1 MQRSSLLRW
10 LLALALAAAAV
21 LALSSCG
28 KDEPAPTEPDTP
40 PAVTEEEPVPGQSEE
55 TSNVEVPDLS
65 QDILSM
71 HEKNDDVVG
80 WLNIP
85 DTTINNAVLQA
96 EDNKYYERLDEN
108 RQYSFLGSFFADYEC
123 DLQSRDSLS
132 KNTVIYGHNVQY
144 DDNKDGERFSQL
156 FRFTDQEFAE
166 KHPYVYFSIL
176 GDGADKPENQMVW
189 EIFAVFYTTTDF
201 PYIQVMKDM
210 TGESTEP
217 ITDAQLS
224 NLLTEA
230 QARSEYDYPVTVSA
244 SDKILTLSTCSYK
257 YGLRDDVRFVVMA
270 RLLEPDASLKEK
282 VDLTANADK
291 KTVDGQ

>member
-1 MQRSSLLRW
+1 MQKPSLLRR
-10 LLALALAAAAV
+10 LLALALAGAAV
-21 LALSSCG
+21 LALASCG
-28 KDEPAPTEPDTP
+28 KDEPDPADTETP
-40 PAVTEEEPVPGQSEE
+40 PAVTEEETVPGASEE
-55 TSNVEVPDLS
+55 TSTVTAPDLS
-65 QDILSM
+65 QSILEM

-85 DTTINNAVLQA
+85 DTSINNAVLQA

-108 RQYSFLGSFFADYEC
+108 RQYSFLGSFFADFEC
-123 DLQSRDSLS
+123 DLTSREALS

-144 DDNKDGERFSQL
+144 DDNPDGERFSQL
-156 FRFTDQEFAE
+156 FRFTDQEFAQN
-166 KHPYVYFSIL
+166 HPYVYFSIL

-210 TGESTEP
+210 TGKSTEP

-224 NLLTEA
+224 NIITEA
-230 QARSEYDYPVTVSA
+230 QARSEYDYPVTASA
-244 SDKILTLSTCSYK
+244 DDKILTLSTCSYK

-270 RLLEPDASLKEK
+270 RLLDTGTPLAET
-282 VDLTANADK
+282 VDLTANTDK